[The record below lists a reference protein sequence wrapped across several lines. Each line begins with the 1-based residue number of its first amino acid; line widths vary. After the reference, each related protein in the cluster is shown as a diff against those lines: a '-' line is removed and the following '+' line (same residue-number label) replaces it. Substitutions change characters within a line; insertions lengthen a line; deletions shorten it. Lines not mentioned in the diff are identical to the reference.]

1 MTRKD
6 LISQS
11 KDVLSGTLVFAG
23 TRVPVQAMID
33 YLKGGS
39 RLDDFLEQFPTVTRA
54 QAEGVLE
61 LLKESLVSAER

>member
-1 MTRKD
+1 MTRKQ

-11 KDVLSGTLVFAG
+11 KDILSGTPVFAG
-23 TRVPVQAMID
+23 TRVPVQALID

-39 RLDDFLEQFPTVTRA
+39 RLDDFLEQYPTVTRA

-61 LLKESLVSAER
+61 ILKESLVNAER

>member
-1 MTRKD
+1 MTRKQ

-11 KDVLSGTLVFAG
+11 KDILSGAPVFAG
-23 TRVPVQAMID
+23 TRVPVQALID

-39 RLDDFLEQFPTVTRA
+39 RLDDFLEQYPTVTRA

-61 LLKESLVSAER
+61 LLKESLVNAER